1 MASNSA
7 HKSVT
12 SDVPSGGLPAAVL
25 WDMDGTLLD
34 TEPYWIEQEHRL
46 VESYGGVWSDEHA
59 HNLVGNDLLVTA
71 DYIRAH
77 SPVDLEPEAL
87 VDRLQSGVIDRLRE
101 EVPWRPGALELLA
114 ELRSLGVPCALV
126 TMSWRAMVDVVVDA
140 LPAGSF
146 DVVLSGDEVEC
157 GKPHPEPYL
166 AAARDLGVDVRDCVA
181 IEDSVTGV
189 ASALASGARTIAVP
203 LVVQVPPRDGLTMLD
218 SLDGVRATDLLPLT
232 RPAGTQG

>member
-1 MASNSA
+1 MTDNA

-12 SDVPSGGLPAAVL
+12 SGPSGVELPAAVL

-59 HNLVGNDLLVTA
+59 HKLVGNDLLVSA
-71 DYIRAH
+71 AYIREH

-87 VDRLQSGVIDRLRE
+87 VDALQSGVIERLRE
-101 EVPWRPGALELLA
+101 QVPWRPGAVELLA

-126 TMSWRAMVDVVVDA
+126 TMSWRAMVDVVVA
-140 LPAGSF
+140 GLPDDSF
-146 DVVLSGDEVEC
+146 DAVLSGDEVER

-203 LVVQVPPRDGLTMLD
+203 LVVQVPPRDGLTVLS
-218 SLDGVRATDLLPLT
+218 SLQGVRAADLLPLT
-232 RPAGTQG
+232 RAAAAQP

>member
-1 MASNSA
+1 MTDNA

-12 SDVPSGGLPAAVL
+12 SGPSGVEFPAAVL

-59 HNLVGNDLLVTA
+59 HKLVGNDLLVSA
-71 DYIRAH
+71 AYIREH

-87 VDRLQSGVIDRLRE
+87 VDALQSGVIERLRE
-101 EVPWRPGALELLA
+101 QVPWRPGAVELLA

-126 TMSWRAMVDVVVDA
+126 TMSWRAMVDVVVA
-140 LPAGSF
+140 GLPDDSF
-146 DVVLSGDEVEC
+146 DVVLSGDEVER

-203 LVVQVPPRDGLTMLD
+203 LVVQVPPRDGLTVLS
-218 SLDGVRATDLLPLT
+218 SLQGVRAADLLPLT
-232 RPAGTQG
+232 RAAAAQP

>member
-71 DYIRAH
+71 AYIREH

-87 VDRLQSGVIDRLRE
+87 VDALQSGVIDRLRE

-126 TMSWRAMVDVVVDA
+126 TMSWRAMVDVVVA
-140 LPAGSF
+140 GLPEGSF
-146 DVVLSGDEVEC
+146 DVVLSGDEVER

-166 AAARDLGVDVRDCVA
+166 VAARELGVDVGDCVA

-189 ASALASGARTIAVP
+189 ASAFASGARTIAVP
-203 LVVQVPPRDGLTMLD
+203 LVVQVPPRDGLTVLP
-218 SLDGVRATDLLPLT
+218 SLAGVRAADLLPLT
-232 RPAGTQG
+232 RAAGPQG

>member
-1 MASNSA
+1 MTLNNAHNS
-7 HKSVT
+7 VET
-12 SDVPSGGLPAAVL
+12 SSSLDGLPAAVL

-46 VESYGGVWSDEHA
+46 VESFGGVWSDEHA

-71 DYIRAH
+71 AYIREH

-87 VDRLQSGVIDRLRE
+87 VDALQSGVIDRLRE

-126 TMSWRAMVDVVVDA
+126 TMSWRAMVDVVVA
-140 LPAGSF
+140 GLPEGSF
-146 DVVLSGDEVEC
+146 DVVLSGDEVER

-166 AAARDLGVDVRDCVA
+166 VAARELGVDVGDCVA

-189 ASALASGARTIAVP
+189 ASAFASGARTIAVP
-203 LVVQVPPRDGLTMLD
+203 LVVQVPPRDGLTVLP
-218 SLDGVRATDLLPLT
+218 SLAGVRAADLLPLT
-232 RPAGTQG
+232 RAAGPPG

>member
-1 MASNSA
+1 MTDNA

-12 SDVPSGGLPAAVL
+12 SGPSGFELPAAVL

-59 HNLVGNDLLVTA
+59 HKLVGNDLLVSA
-71 DYIRAH
+71 AYIREH

-87 VDRLQSGVIDRLRE
+87 VDALQSGVIERLRE
-101 EVPWRPGALELLA
+101 QVPWRPGAVELLA

-126 TMSWRAMVDVVVDA
+126 TMSWRAMVDVVVA
-140 LPAGSF
+140 GLPDDSF
-146 DVVLSGDEVEC
+146 DVVLSGDEVER

-203 LVVQVPPRDGLTMLD
+203 LVVQVPPRDGLTVLS
-218 SLDGVRATDLLPLT
+218 SLQGVRAADLLPLT
-232 RPAGTQG
+232 RAAAAQP